1 MMLKVG
7 GGMDIFWNNTFL
19 ESLHLIVFHLGKCTI
34 LICDSMVSENNL
46 ALEGHLEAKIF
57 NENMKLNWNFVG
69 LSSGKG
75 LKTGE
80 GTEYR

>member
-1 MMLKVG
+1 MLKVG

-46 ALEGHLEAKIF
+46 ALEGHLEAKLF
-57 NENMKLNWNFVG
+57 
-69 LSSGKG
+69 
-75 LKTGE
+75 
-80 GTEYR
+80 